1 MNKIYNKTLFVLY
14 TLWGEILRVF
24 PNFQLSNSYML
35 PCLKY
40 KRKIIAGPESTTS
53 VNDANCAKTDQL
65 IICLNNILYIYIKA
79 L

>member
-1 MNKIYNKTLFVLY
+1 
-14 TLWGEILRVF
+14 
-24 PNFQLSNSYML
+24 ML

-65 IICLNNILYIYIKA
+65 IICLNNIWYKYIYKSFIK
-79 L
+79 LNVLMLLTFLKVILTITIL

>member
-1 MNKIYNKTLFVLY
+1 LNKIYNKTSFVLY
-14 TLWGEILRVF
+14 TLWVEILRVF

-40 KRKIIAGPESTTS
+40 KRKIIAGPERTTS

-65 IICLNNILYIYIKA
+65 IICLNNI
-79 L
+79 